1 MVPRPPRS
9 TRTDTLFPYTT
20 LFRSQ
25 PVRLPV
31 DRRRGVGA
39 MPCRLCRT
47 DGAEELGA
55 GMNDTAAPHDH
66 GFNPRLIA
74 GVVAIG
80 VIAFIALWALIA
92 LGPQL
97 SSGNDEIGRASC
109 RERGCQY
116 V

>member
-1 MVPRPPRS
+1 
-9 TRTDTLFPYTT
+9 
-20 LFRSQ
+20 
-25 PVRLPV
+25 
-31 DRRRGVGA
+31 

-97 SSGNDEIGRASC
+97 SSGNDGGGHALSKAATGYAGIVDLAEGAGTEGAHRRRVENGGASGWQEGS
-109 RERGCQY
+109 RY
-116 V
+116 VEN